1 VETVL
6 ILAEILALACLA
18 VLCVYLILVLLRM
31 KRVMTNLERDLKAFA
46 DRAIP
51 VLENIE
57 EITTKFKNVA
67 AIIEE
72 EVGGIKQSM
81 AAIQRIAEDV
91 VNFERRVQERIEIP
105 VMEAVS
111 VVSAVFKGVRT
122 FLDRLRA

>member
-6 ILAEILALACLA
+6 ILLEIVALACLA
-18 VLCVYLILVLLRM
+18 VVSVYLILTLIRM
-31 KRVMTNLERDLKAFA
+31 KRVMTSLERDLKAFA

-67 AIIEE
+67 AVIEQ
-72 EVGGIKQSM
+72 EVGAIKESM
-81 AAIQRIAEDV
+81 AAIQQIAENV

-122 FLDRLRA
+122 FLDQLRA

>member
-1 VETVL
+1 VETILV
-6 ILAEILALACLA
+6 LAEILALVCLA
-18 VLCVYLILVLLRM
+18 ALCLYLILVLIRM

-46 DRAIP
+46 ERAIP
-51 VLENIE
+51 VLQNIE

-72 EVGGIKQSM
+72 EVGSIKESM
-81 AAIQRIAEDV
+81 AAVQQIAENV

-111 VVSAVFKGVRT
+111 VFSALFKGVRT
-122 FLDRLRA
+122 FIDRLRA